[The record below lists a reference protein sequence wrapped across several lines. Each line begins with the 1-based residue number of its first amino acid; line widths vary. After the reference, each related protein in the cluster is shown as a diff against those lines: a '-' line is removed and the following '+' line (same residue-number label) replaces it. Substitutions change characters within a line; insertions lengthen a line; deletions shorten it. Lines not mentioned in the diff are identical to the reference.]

1 MELALK
7 LSFII
12 KQITPSLW
20 LHLKKK
26 MLSAS
31 GAEIM
36 SNTHCHFQDLIYP
49 AVRERMVFDDQIA
62 GQEGATRVRKA
73 T

>member
-20 LHLKKK
+20 LHLKK

-31 GAEIM
+31 GADIV
-36 SNTHCHFQDLIYP
+36 SNTHHCFRELIYP
-49 AVRERMVFDDQIA
+49 AVRKKIADDQICRQ
-62 GQEGATRVRKA
+62 GVIGRVRKV

>member
-20 LHLKKK
+20 LHLKK

-31 GAEIM
+31 GADM
-36 SNTHCHFQDLIYP
+36 VSNTHCCFRDLIYP
-49 AVRERMVFDDQIA
+49 AVRSRKISADQVSRQRRIVK
-62 GQEGATRVRKA
+62 VRKV